1 MANAIQDP
9 MDRLSTIIEG
19 EKSPFVELSERMKET
34 SKDIKNL
41 NVSILDLAIALEE
54 RAGVTKDK
62 KDKTKA
68 EKDTD
73 NDSVRP
79 LFKDVKADLKD
90 LTKGFIHGFTG
101 AFVDFKD
108 KISVKSEMPAT
119 VEKFNQD
126 IDTEK
131 KENNKVLITKNV
143 TAENDKLEDTNSEQN
158 KVLSDMVDALTKMRD
173 DTTQRKLL
181 DEAASIKKLIT
192 DQNKKTELPG
202 GIEPNSEESKQE
214 DREKLAEAIARKL
227 GETMATLGIGSNLG
241 MPMGLDLPDG
251 PDRNKPKTPP
261 TGKPKIPS
269 GGAGKMGNM
278 LKGGAGLAML
288 GRGITGAAVDY
299 GLGELGVGKDAE
311 GEDLQ
316 IDQKQDDENWNK
328 MTIAEKMQSGL
339 ARGIEKAG
347 SVTFLDNIAREAQ
360 ADRIKNETK
369 YFKDKKV
376 AAPVGETDDQARL
389 RIDRENDAR
398 EEARIEA
405 KGGGTYV
412 GNEKVVS
419 GQPLSDKQMRT
430 IDFTKSMGNSYSP
443 EIEAQYNKQKQS
455 SVIPEITPKK
465 EETTGVDILNKV
477 TDQRTDLKYDMDKPE
492 TRTMGVPIISKQTIN
507 NTEQTMVAVAPNPH
521 SNASSLIKWQLK
533 RSSYT
538 DSYS

>member
-9 MDRLSTIIEG
+9 MDRLSAIIDG

-68 EKDTD
+68 QKDNDT
-73 NDSVRP
+73 DSVRP

-108 KISVKSEMPAT
+108 KISAKSEMPAT

-131 KENNKVLITKNV
+131 KENNKELITKNV
-143 TAENDKLEDTNSEQN
+143 TEETNKLEDANSEKN

-241 MPMGLDLPDG
+241 MPMGLDFPDG
-251 PDRNKPKTPP
+251 PDRKNP
-261 TGKPKIPS
+261 GKPGGKAAPPS
-269 GGAGKMGNM
+269 GGSSKGKMG
-278 LKGGAGLAML
+278 GRIAGVGAGLAMV
-288 GRGITGAAVDY
+288 GAGAAVDY
-299 GLGELGVGKDAE
+299 GVGKLGVGKDE
-311 GEDLQ
+311 DGNDLQ
-316 IDQKQDDENWNK
+316 VDEKQDDENWDK
-328 MTIAEKMQSGL
+328 MTVGEKIQSGM
-339 ARGIEKAG
+339 ARGVEKVG
-347 SVTFLDNIAREAQ
+347 DSLFLGNIANEAKSE
-360 ADRIKNETK
+360 RIKNETK
-369 YFKDKKV
+369 YLKDKKV

-389 RIDRENDAR
+389 RIDRENEDR

-405 KGGGTYV
+405 KGSGTYV
-412 GNEKVVS
+412 GNEKLVS

-430 IDFTKSMGNSYSP
+430 IELFKSMGNSYSP

-455 SVIPEITPKK
+455 PVVLPKPTENSV
-465 EETTGVDILNKV
+465 GNILNKV
-477 TDQRTDLKYDMDKPE
+477 SEQNTDLKMSN
-492 TRTMGVPIISKQTIN
+492 MGQSEAQQILAPIISRQTIN

>member
-1 MANAIQDP
+1 MANVIQDP

-41 NVSILDLAIALEE
+41 NVSILDLAIALKE

-79 LFKDVKADLKD
+79 LFKDTKADLKD

-108 KISVKSEMPAT
+108 KISAKSEMPAD
-119 VEKFNQD
+119 VEKSNQN
-126 IDTEK
+126 INVE
-131 KENNKVLITKNV
+131 KENNVELIRNNV
-143 TAENDKLEDTNSEQN
+143 TDENNKLQDINSEQN
-158 KVLSDMVDALTKMRD
+158 KVLSNMVEALTNMRD

-181 DEAASIKKLIT
+181 DEAASIKKIIS

-202 GIEPNSEESKQE
+202 GIEPNTEESKQE

-227 GETMATLGIGSNLG
+227 SEAMAGMGIGSNSGIPLIPPVMPPAAPTAAAAASPILAAATLG
-241 MPMGLDLPDG
+241 TVGV
-251 PDRNKPKTPP
+251 
-261 TGKPKIPS
+261 
-269 GGAGKMGNM
+269 GGAIATYGATGM
-278 LKGGAGLAML
+278 LAAQEEHRKAYSQEQDKSGML
-288 GRGITGAAVDY
+288 SALSGDTGIASQILDANGDKTSEQIQKEQKQEQDKLKDAPWY
-299 GLGELGVGKDAE
+299 TRLYGVGK
-311 GEDLQ
+311 EDYL
-316 IDQKQDDENWNK
+316 KTLSNK
-328 MTIAEKMQSGL
+328 ESQNKIK
-339 ARGIEKAG
+339 
-347 SVTFLDNIAREAQ
+347 
-360 ADRIKNETK
+360 DR
-369 YFKDKKV
+369 KV
-376 AAPVGETDDQARL
+376 EAPVGETDAQARL
-389 RIDRENDAR
+389 RIDRENEDR

-405 KGGGTYV
+405 KGSGTYV
-412 GNEKVVS
+412 GNEKLVS
-419 GQPLSDKQMRT
+419 GQPLSDKQMRANELSR
-430 IDFTKSMGNSYSP
+430 SMGNSYPP
-443 EIEAQYNKQKQS
+443 EIEAQYNKQNQS
-455 SVIPEITPKK
+455 VTVEPKK
-465 EETTGVDILNKV
+465 EENNVGNILNKV
-477 TDQRTDLKYDMDKPE
+477 SDQNTELKMSN
-492 TRTMGVPIISKQTIN
+492 MGQSEAQQILAPIISRQTIN

>member
-1 MANAIQDP
+1 MANVIQDP

-19 EKSPFVELSERMKET
+19 EKSPFVELSERMRET

-79 LFKDVKADLKD
+79 LFKDTKADLKD

-108 KISVKSEMPAT
+108 KISAKSEMPAN
-119 VEKFNQD
+119 VEKSNQN
-126 IDTEK
+126 INVE
-131 KENNKVLITKNV
+131 KENNVELIRNNV
-143 TAENDKLEDTNSEQN
+143 TDENNKLQDTNSEQN
-158 KVLSDMVDALTKMRD
+158 KVLSNMVEALTNMRD

-181 DEAASIKKLIT
+181 DEAASIKKIIS

-202 GIEPNSEESKQE
+202 GIEPNTEESKQE

-227 GETMATLGIGSNLG
+227 SEAMAGMGIGSNSGIPLIPPVMPPAAPTAAAAASPILAAATLG
-241 MPMGLDLPDG
+241 TVGV
-251 PDRNKPKTPP
+251 
-261 TGKPKIPS
+261 
-269 GGAGKMGNM
+269 GGAIATYGATGM
-278 LKGGAGLAML
+278 LAAQEEHRKAYSQEQDKSGML
-288 GRGITGAAVDY
+288 SALSGDTGIASQILDANGDKTSEQIQKEQKQEQDKLKDAPWY
-299 GLGELGVGKDAE
+299 TRLYGVGK
-311 GEDLQ
+311 EDYL
-316 IDQKQDDENWNK
+316 KTLSNK
-328 MTIAEKMQSGL
+328 ESQNKI
-339 ARGIEKAG
+339 
-347 SVTFLDNIAREAQ
+347 
-360 ADRIKNETK
+360 
-369 YFKDKKV
+369 KDKLGDESFISKRSTETFNDSSV
-376 AAPVGETDDQARL
+376 NIGGER
-389 RIDRENDAR
+389 
-398 EEARIEA
+398 
-405 KGGGTYV
+405 
-412 GNEKVVS
+412 VVP
-419 GQPLSDKQMRT
+419 GQPLSDRQMSV
-430 IDFTKSMGNSYSP
+430 IGMSKSMGNSYSP

-455 SVIPEITPKK
+455 PVIPEITPKK